1 MQVCFFSILNVKV
14 LLRIKFKYGISV
26 LQSRCSSEI
35 FGNVF
40 VALKSFSVLGNIDI
54 MAIMPTPV
62 VHCLKRNKVFHGE
75 NEIAVTKP
83 VIDHF

>member
-1 MQVCFFSILNVKV
+1 M

-35 FGNVF
+35 FGNAF
-40 VALKSFSVLGNIDI
+40 VASKSFSVLGNIDI

-62 VHCLKRNKVFHGE
+62 VHCLKRNKDFYGE
-75 NEIAVTKP
+75 NKIAVIKP

>member
-1 MQVCFFSILNVKV
+1 M
-14 LLRIKFKYGISV
+14 LLRIKFNYGISV

-40 VALKSFSVLGNIDI
+40 VASKSFFLGNIDI